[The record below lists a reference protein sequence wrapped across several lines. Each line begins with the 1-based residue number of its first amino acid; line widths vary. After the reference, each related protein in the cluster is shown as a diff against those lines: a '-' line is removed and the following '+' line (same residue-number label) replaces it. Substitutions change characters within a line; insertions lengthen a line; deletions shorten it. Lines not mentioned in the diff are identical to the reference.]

1 MNSHLLRV
9 ALAFFSFLQSSWALE
24 PESTSNC
31 DELKQVVR
39 DCNQFAIELYTRLS
53 AGKATNVFFCPDSIS
68 SALAMT
74 YAGANNQT
82 RQQMAEVLHFT
93 LPPAKLHSTFEQLR
107 LSAQS
112 RNDQRGVEF
121 KVANRLWGQSGNRFL
136 PAFLQITRVHYG
148 AELAQVDFAG
158 ETQAARE
165 SINAWVNKQTDNR
178 IQDLLAPETLSSA
191 TRLILTNAVFFKG
204 QWTHEFAKLATKNLP
219 FQIPSGNL
227 ISVPMMFQE
236 SELRYAA
243 VDDLQIVELPYG
255 KDSQISMLIVLPRKS
270 DGILVL
276 SKQITNNNVEHW
288 CDAIKSQMVQL
299 YLPRFRVSS
308 DFQLKAVLESM
319 GMTLAFDS
327 KQADFS
333 CMSGDEQLC
342 LDSVIH
348 KASLEVNE
356 QGTVA
361 TAATAVIAMTKTIEK
376 PKATPV
382 VFCAD
387 HPFMLLIRDNRT
399 ESILFMGQISVP
411 SE

>member
-1 MNSHLLRV
+1 MHSHLLRV
-9 ALAFFSFLQSSWALE
+9 ALAFLSFSQSSGALE
-24 PESTSNC
+24 PKSTSNC
-31 DELKQVVR
+31 DERKQVVR

-53 AGKATNVFFCPDSIS
+53 DGKATNVFFCPESIS

-74 YAGANNQT
+74 YGGANNQT

-93 LPPAKLHSTFEQLR
+93 LPPAKLHSAFEQLR
-107 LSAQS
+107 LSAQT
-112 RNDQRGVEF
+112 RTEQRGVEF
-121 KVANRLWGQSGNRFL
+121 KVANRLWGQSGNHFL
-136 PAFLQITRVHYG
+136 PAFMQMTRVHYG

-178 IQDLLAPETLSSA
+178 IQDLLAHESISSA
-191 TRLILTNAVFFKG
+191 TRLTLTNAVFFKG
-204 QWTHEFAKLATKNLP
+204 QWTHEFSKLATKNLS
-219 FQIPSGNL
+219 FQILSGNL
-227 ISVPMMFQE
+227 VSVPMMFQE
-236 SELRYAA
+236 SEFRYAA
-243 VDDLQIVELPYG
+243 IDDLQIVELPYG
-255 KDSQISMLIVLPRKS
+255 QDSHISMLIVLPQKF
-270 DGILVL
+270 DGIFAL
-276 SKQITNNNVEHW
+276 SKQLTSKTVEHW
-288 CDAIKSQMVQL
+288 CDAIKSQMVRL

-308 DFQLKAVLESM
+308 DFQLKAVLEKM

-327 KQADFS
+327 KRADFS

-361 TAATAVIAMTKTIEK
+361 TAATAVIAMTKTIEE
-376 PKATPV
+376 PKAAPV